1 MNTLKS
7 GFRGGKI
14 VRRLDGF
21 PELEKAL
28 RDGDLLTGRLLC
40 AQLFHF
46 DERQSLRERAGEPL
60 GAVGIVL
67 HPELRSK

>member
-14 VRRLDGF
+14 VRRLDAF

-28 RDGDLLTGRLLC
+28 RNGDLLTGRLFVLSYSISMSGEVC
-40 AQLFHF
+40 LRQQAGRLEQL
-46 DERQSLRERAGEPL
+46 E
-60 GAVGIVL
+60 
-67 HPELRSK
+67 

>member
-1 MNTLKS
+1 MNTLKP
-7 GFRGGKI
+7 GLRGGKI

-28 RDGDLLTGRLLC
+28 RNADLLTGRLLC

-46 DERQSLRERAGEPL
+46 DERQSSLERAGEPL
-60 GAVGIVL
+60 EAVGIVL
-67 HPELRSK
+67 RPELRSK

>member
-1 MNTLKS
+1 VNTLKS

-14 VRRLDGF
+14 VRRLDAF

-28 RDGDLLTGRLLC
+28 RNGDLLTGRLFC

-46 DERQSLRERAGEPL
+46 DERRSLPETAGGPL
-60 GAVGIVL
+60 RAVGIVPSL
-67 HPELRSK
+67 